1 MSAIRTV
8 WRYSSDRRCFA
19 ARKGPGGCR
28 NLDRIGR
35 RLWYNTIQRGRHDG
49 ENGFGCET
57 CGRCCGNAVGCVRS
71 GSGKVA
77 EYDIDNLGCGG
88 IVYLGGDNYY
98 LLQDHDDSTKKAT
111 LYPATIQVDP
121 STGKITNNL
130 KIDIATSGIA
140 LTGNG
145 DSKPGGDRPRQSLL
159 RDPLFAENMKTR
171 G

>member
-1 MSAIRTV
+1 MMGKTALVTKLAGVVAATLSAA
-8 WRYSSDRRCFA
+8 SALA
-19 ARKGPGGCR
+19 AV
-28 NLDRIGR
+28 
-35 RLWYNTIQRGRHDG
+35 TI
-49 ENGFGCET
+49 T
-57 CGRCCGNAVGCVRS
+57 
-71 GSGKVA
+71 KVA

-88 IVYLGGDNYY
+88 IVYLGGNNYY

-130 KIDIATSGIA
+130 KSDIATVGIA